1 MPSSSQRA
9 IRPGQVPGDQL
20 RGSLREE
27 QRVLGP
33 TSVKGAEFKSF
44 SLLLCIL
51 RLFQDAELKVHMV
64 WEALQ
69 YQLGKCSPL

>member
-1 MPSSSQRA
+1 M
-9 IRPGQVPGDQL
+9 L
-20 RGSLREE
+20 C
-27 QRVLGP
+27 P
-33 TSVKGAEFKSF
+33 TAVKGTEFKSF

-51 RLFQDAELKVHMV
+51 CLFQDAELKVHMV